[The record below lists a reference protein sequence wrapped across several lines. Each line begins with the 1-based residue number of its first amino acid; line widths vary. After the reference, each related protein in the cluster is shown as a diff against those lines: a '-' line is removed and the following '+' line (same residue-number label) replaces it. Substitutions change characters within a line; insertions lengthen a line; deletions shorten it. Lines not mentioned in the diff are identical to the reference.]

1 MLTIIIPQSE
11 GFNEITS
18 EFITIPETRLNL
30 EHSLISIS
38 KWESKWHKAFLK
50 DNNKTPEEMLYYIKC
65 MTLNKNVDESVYNFL
80 NHDHINKITNY
91 MKDRQSAAYLNEAG
105 EKMLSGKSASGDVLT
120 SDLIYYMMFSLRIPM
135 ECQKWHINRLL
146 ILIHIFNVK
155 NSAGKKLN
163 KRSILSSNAA
173 INASRRKKYNT
184 RG

>member
-18 EFITIPETRLNL
+18 EFITIPETHLNL

-50 DNNKTPEEMLYYIKC
+50 DNNKTPEEMLDYIKC
-65 MTLNKNVDESVYNFL
+65 MTLNKNVDESIYNFL
-80 NHDHINKITNY
+80 NHNHINKIIKY
-91 MKDRQSAAYLNEAG
+91 MQDRQSAAYLNDAG
-105 EKMLSGKSASGDVLT
+105 EKLLSGRTKTGDVLT
-120 SDLIYYMMFSLRIPM
+120 SDLIYYMMFSLKIPI
-135 ECQKWHINRLL
+135 ECQKWHLNRLL
-146 ILIHIFNVK
+146 ILIHIFNIK
-155 NSAGKKLN
+155 NSAGKRSN
-163 KRSILSSNAA
+163 NRSILSNNAA